1 MGGKSGYTPMRPMM
15 SAKLTPLASTRMRT
29 SPAFGVGSAASLTR
43 STSGG
48 PARVIQICRTATTP
62 SALGLLLEHNVVL
75 ERVGKLSPL
84 ALELQFEMGVA
95 VAKVSD
101 LLDRKSRRVGK
112 E

>member
-29 SPAFGVGSAASLTR
+29 SPVFGAGSAASLTR

-48 PARVIQICRTATTP
+48 PARVIQICRTTTTP
-62 SALGLLLEHNVVL
+62 SALGLLLEHVV
-75 ERVGKLSPL
+75 KLSPL
-84 ALELQFEMGVA
+84 VLDLQFEMGVA

-101 LLDRKSRRVGK
+101 LLFA
-112 E
+112 